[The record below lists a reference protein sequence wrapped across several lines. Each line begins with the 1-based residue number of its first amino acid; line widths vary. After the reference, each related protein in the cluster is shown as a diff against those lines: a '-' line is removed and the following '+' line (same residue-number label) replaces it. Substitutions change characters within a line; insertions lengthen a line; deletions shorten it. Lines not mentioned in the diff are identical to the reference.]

1 MNNQQR
7 ENLSFQL
14 NIRLTH
20 KEGEVL
26 KQTAQ
31 VTGQSQTQLIRSV
44 IRPILQILITSQAV
58 TPKTSRSNCQIK
70 LQSDGLESSKRVNL
84 EALKQF

>member
-1 MNNQQR
+1 MNQKKR

-20 KEGEVL
+20 REGIAL
-26 KQTAQ
+26 KQTAKAG
-31 VTGQSQTQLIRSV
+31 GQSQTQLVRSV
-44 IRPILQILITSQAV
+44 IRPILQTLLAAQAV
-58 TPKTSRSNCQIK
+58 TPKTARSNYQIK
-70 LQSDGLESSKRVNL
+70 PQSDNSESSKRVNL